1 VHDLHFPFEL
11 LPLEDVQPWGTP
23 ESGLSLSWYGL
34 TNGWYDLVVGEQRLF
49 SAPDGD
55 PRGIDYQVARL
66 WEELLAAAPFVLEPL
81 PRALAARARRG
92 DAWARWERD
101 TREAAD
107 ALGEVAELAVAWWSH
122 RTVGSYHLRGAP
134 DMNLWRDGDDLHVR
148 WRSIPSG
155 ADAPVWCSPD
165 GDATVAVQR
174 FCDEL
179 ARFDRDLIAAMQVRV
194 DAIAAGQLRP
204 DIAIDVAALHAEHA
218 DRATWLRSALTIRP
232 GGLPRGDDVTEA
244 VLEAEHRL
252 GWSALDVT

>member
-1 VHDLHFPFEL
+1 MHDLHFPFEL

-155 ADAPVWCSPD
+155 P
-165 GDATVAVQR
+165 T
-174 FCDEL
+174 
-179 ARFDRDLIAAMQVRV
+179 
-194 DAIAAGQLRP
+194 
-204 DIAIDVAALHAEHA
+204 
-218 DRATWLRSALTIRP
+218 LRSGARP
-232 GGLPRGDDVTEA
+232 TVT
-244 VLEAEHRL
+244 RPSPC
-252 GWSALDVT
+252 SASATSWRASIAT